1 MTSDIQDVLNEQT
14 QNLSTLNMDLN
25 DEDKG
30 TQFLSFDVGG
40 EEFAV
45 NILSVQEIRGWEN
58 PTFLPNSPVYIKGV
72 LNLRGTI
79 VPVMDLRNRFS
90 FNRAEYLDTT
100 VIIIL
105 KVSEADKERLMGC
118 VVDGVSDVFNVEE
131 SEISDVPE
139 YGSGVDS
146 RFTAGVMTVEDH
158 AVTLLE
164 LTNLL
169 SLELIKHP
177 YTGASNG

>member
-1 MTSDIQDVLNEQT
+1 MTSELQDVLVEQSH
-14 QNLSTLNMDLN
+14 NLSALNVGSS

-30 TQFLSFDVGG
+30 SQFLSFNVGG

-45 NILSVQEIRGWEN
+45 NILSVQEIRGWES
-58 PTFLPNSPVYIKGV
+58 PTYLPNSPFYIKGV

-79 VPVMDLRNRFS
+79 VPVMDLRSRFR
-90 FNRAEYLDTT
+90 FKNPAYRETT

-105 KVSEADKERLMGC
+105 KTTESEKERLMGC
-118 VVDGVSDVFNVEE
+118 VVDGVSDVFNIEE
-131 SEISDVPE
+131 SEISEVPN

-146 RFTAGVMTVEDH
+146 RFSAGVMTVDEN

-164 LTNLL
+164 LSNLL
-169 SLELIKHP
+169 SLELINHP
-177 YTGASNG
+177 YSGVQNG

>member
-1 MTSDIQDVLNEQT
+1 MASDIQDVLNEQS
-14 QNLSTLNMDLN
+14 QNLTSMNMELG

-30 TQFLSFDVGG
+30 SQFLSFDVGG

-58 PTFLPNSPVYIKGV
+58 PTFLPNSPIYIKGV

-79 VPVMDLRNRFS
+79 VPVMDLRNRFNFKKS
-90 FNRAEYLDTT
+90 NYLDTT

-105 KVSEADKERLMGC
+105 KVSHGDKERLMGC
-118 VVDGVSDVFNVEE
+118 VVDGVSDVFNMEE
-131 SEISDVPE
+131 SEISDVPD

-169 SLELIKHP
+169 SLDLIKHP
-177 YTGASNG
+177 YTGVSNG